1 MVPACELASCVDLT
15 SPILRAVPARLLVKE
30 ETGVAERAPEQLSEL
45 RDEHVCWLDIA
56 DPDSEAM
63 TLAAKELGLHPLAV
77 EDAQHRHQRPKI
89 DEYDDHYFIVV
100 YALEEPS
107 PDVIVHRELAIF
119 VKHNAIVTVRDG
131 AIATLQLVEK
141 RFREGKLATTGLLL
155 HAILDTI
162 VDSYFDVLDGLG
174 DRVELIESMVIDGD
188 PRDAQTSIRELF
200 KLKRDLLAIRKVI
213 APERDVAG
221 ALVRGDVRELRETGR
236 RAYFQ
241 DLYDHVVRVTDEI
254 DTFRDLVSNVVDAHL
269 AAQSNR
275 LNEVM
280 KVLTAIATVL
290 LILGV
295 VTGFFGQNWTFI
307 PYDDRLLFV
316 LVMVSMVAAAL
327 GTAVHFKRRGWL

>member
-1 MVPACELASCVDLT
+1 M
-15 SPILRAVPARLLVKE
+15 PARLLVKE
-30 ETGVAERAPEQLSEL
+30 ENAVAEHPATQLSEL
-45 RDEHVCWLDIA
+45 RGGHACWLDIA

-63 TLAAKELGLHPLAV
+63 RLAAEELALHPLAV

-107 PDVIVHRELAIF
+107 PDVIVHKELAIF
-119 VKHNAIVTVRDG
+119 VKQNAVVTVHDG
-131 AIATLQLVEK
+131 SLAALGVVEK
-141 RFREGKLATTGLLL
+141 RFREGKIATTGLLL

-162 VDSYFDVLDGLG
+162 VDSYFDILDSLG
-174 DRVELIESMVIDGD
+174 DRVELIEAMVIEGD

-200 KLKRDLLAIRKVI
+200 RLKRDLLAIRKVI
-213 APERDVAG
+213 APEREVAG
-221 ALVRGDVRELRETGR
+221 ALVRGDIRELRETGG

-241 DLYDHVVRVTDEI
+241 DLYDHVIRVTDEV

-290 LILGV
+290 LILSV

-307 PYDDRLLFV
+307 PYDDQLLFW
-316 LVMVSMVAAAL
+316 LVMATMIAAGL
-327 GTAVHFKRRGWL
+327 GTAVYFKRRGWL

>member
-1 MVPACELASCVDLT
+1 M
-15 SPILRAVPARLLVKE
+15 PARLLVKE
-30 ETGVAERAPEQLSEL
+30 ETAVVEHQPEQLSEL
-45 RDEHVCWLDIA
+45 RDGHACWLDIS
-56 DPDSEAM
+56 DPDSQAM
-63 TLAAKELGLHPLAV
+63 TLAAQELNLHPLAV
-77 EDAQHRHQRPKI
+77 EDAQHQHQRPKI

-107 PDVIVHRELAIF
+107 PDVIVHREIAIF
-119 VKHNAIVTVRDG
+119 VKHNAIVTVHDG
-131 AIATLQLVEK
+131 TIATLTQVEK
-141 RFREGKLATTGLLL
+141 RFREGKLATSGLLL

-162 VDSYFDVLDGLG
+162 VDSYFQILDSLG
-174 DRVELIESMVIDGD
+174 DRVELIEGMVIDGD
-188 PRDAQTSIRELF
+188 PRDAKTSISELF

-213 APERDVAG
+213 APERDVAA
-221 ALVRGDVRELRETGR
+221 ALVRGDIRELRETGR

-241 DLYDHVVRVTDEI
+241 DLYDHVVRVTDEV

-307 PYDDRLLFV
+307 PYDDFLLFF

-327 GTAVHFKRRGWL
+327 GTAVFFKRRGWL